1 MGLIDIIVTV
11 GLVLIALVSVY
22 TLYSIKKETD
32 KQYKEW
38 KQKN

>member
-1 MGLIDIIVTV
+1 MGAVDIIVTG
-11 GLVLIALVSVY
+11 GLVLIALVSIY

-38 KQKN
+38 K

>member
-1 MGLIDIIVTV
+1 MGAVDIIVTV
-11 GLVLIALVSVY
+11 GLFVVALVSVY

>member
-1 MGLIDIIVTV
+1 MGLINIIVTV
-11 GLVLIALVSVY
+11 GLFVVAIVSVY

-38 KQKN
+38 K